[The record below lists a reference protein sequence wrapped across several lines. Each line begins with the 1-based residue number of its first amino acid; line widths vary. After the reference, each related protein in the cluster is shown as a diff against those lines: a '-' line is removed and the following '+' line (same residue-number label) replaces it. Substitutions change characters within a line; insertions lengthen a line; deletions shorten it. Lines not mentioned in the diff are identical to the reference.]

1 LMSKAFRLAV
11 ALLIVCACVAVAILA
26 PNPAGRECVDIQV
39 KASPNQAGSGEM
51 RQTEKVRC

>member
-1 LMSKAFRLAV
+1 MSKAFRLAV